1 MSSIYLDKIWANRL
15 IAGEKVWTDVPEAA
29 KQGVTEELALR
40 VITGE
45 ITQERMD
52 EIIGA

>member
-1 MSSIYLDKIWANRL
+1 MSVSYLDEIWANRL
-15 IAGEKVWTDVPEAA
+15 IAGDKTWADVPESA
-29 KQGVTEELALR
+29 KHGVTEELQGR
-40 VITGE
+40 VNSGE

>member
-1 MSSIYLDKIWANRL
+1 MSSIYLDKIWVNRL
-15 IAGEKVWTDVPEAA
+15 IAGDKVWADVPEAA
-29 KQGVTEELALR
+29 KQGVTEELQAR
-40 VITGE
+40 VNSGE